1 MPAAQVSF
9 IGSNGHTLAAQFHLP
24 PGEARAFALFAHCFT
39 CSKDL
44 SAAVRIADSL
54 EARGIGVLRFDFTG
68 LGHSDGDFS
77 TTNFS
82 SNVGDLVAAAE
93 WLEAN
98 HQAPS
103 ILVGHS
109 LGGTAVLAAAHQLS
123 SVAAIAT
130 IGAPADPAH
139 VEGLLV
145 HARDEIESKGIAE
158 VSIGGRPFTIEKQ
171 FLDDIRDASILDQ
184 LATLD
189 AALLICHS
197 PVDSIV
203 GVDNASKLFMAAKHP
218 KSFLSLDKA
227 DHLLRRR
234 QDATYVG
241 DVIGTWASRF
251 IAEPHAPEGRVVTTT
266 GADYATDVRTG
277 AHRLRAD
284 EPIAKGG
291 NDTGPTPYD
300 YLLAALGACTGMTL
314 RMYADRK
321 KWPLETVA
329 VHLSHQKIH
338 ATDCDDCESGE
349 GRVDIIQRVV
359 EVSGDLS
366 EAQRARLLEIANKCP
381 VHRTLHGEI
390 KVRSRLAESLD
401 PHHS

>member
-1 MPAAQVSF
+1 MSATQVSF
-9 IGSNGHTLAAQFHLP
+9 TGSNGHALAAQLHLP
-24 PGEARAFALFAHCFT
+24 PGETRAFALFAHCFT

-44 SAAVRIADSL
+44 SAAVRIANTL

-68 LGHSDGDFS
+68 LGQSGGDFAG
-77 TTNFS
+77 TNFS
-82 SNVGDLVAAAE
+82 SNVNDLIAAAG

-98 HQAPS
+98 HQGPS

-109 LGGTAVLAAAHQLS
+109 LGGTAALAAAGQLS
-123 SVAAIAT
+123 SVVAIAT
-130 IGAPADPAH
+130 IGAPADPVH
-139 VEGLLV
+139 IESLLV
-145 HARDEIESKGIAE
+145 EARDEIESNGKAD

-171 FLDDIRDASILDQ
+171 FLDDIRAASILDH
-184 LATLD
+184 LATLN
-189 AALLICHS
+189 AAVLICHS

-203 GVDNASKLFMAAKHP
+203 GVDNASKLFRAAKHP
-218 KSFLSLDKA
+218 KSFLSLDEA

-234 QDATYVG
+234 QDASYVG
-241 DVIGTWASRF
+241 EVIGAWASRF
-251 IAEPHAPEGRVVTTT
+251 IAATRAPASRVLTTT

-277 AHRLRAD
+277 EHRLRAD

-291 NDTGPTPYD
+291 NDTGPAPYE

-329 VHLSHQKIH
+329 VHLSHEKIH
-338 ATDCDDCESGE
+338 AADCDDCERNE

-359 EVSGDLS
+359 EVTGDLS
-366 EAQRARLLEIANKCP
+366 ATQRTRLLEIANKCP

-390 KVRSRLAESLD
+390 KVRSRLAE
-401 PHHS
+401 